1 MNHPALIGR
10 SRCTHSMYIR
20 KKNLLLA
27 VLISAF
33 AIGLYLYAIYHVM
46 SSVGQP

>member
-1 MNHPALIGR
+1 MAMMNQR
-10 SRCTHSMYIR
+10 R

-27 VLISAF
+27 FVIAGF

-46 SSVGQP
+46 SGTQSL